1 MESEFVKKAVDI
13 SADDRAQLARECDVA
28 LAAAEVTTTEV
39 TTNAHQFTPT
49 SPGVQAAAEHV
60 LAAVGLPAHKPRF
73 WHIVR
78 ATDGSRNMVF
88 KDIGHGNDTFV
99 CVLFW

>member
-13 SADDRAQLARECDVA
+13 SADDRARLARECDAA
-28 LAAAEVTTTEV
+28 LAAVEVTTT
-39 TTNAHQFTPT
+39 AHRFSLT

-78 ATDGSRNMVF
+78 ANDGSRNMVF